1 MRQLS
6 PRQLKILKAIVE
18 EHVQT
23 GAPVGSELLEKKYK
37 LGVSPATIRNEM
49 VRLLDMRY
57 LHQPHTSAGRLPTT
71 SAFKLYISELM
82 KEKELSVKDEVQIKQ
97 ELWDMRRNFDQLV
110 KASSYVL
117 AQKTK
122 LLSVALTEDGDVY
135 HSGAAYILDIQE
147 FFDID
152 VTKAVLALLD
162 QHTML
167 RRVFERIMWDSEVS
181 VLMGE
186 ELNMNYLEPCSFVFS
201 RFESEARGTGVIGVI
216 GPSRLNYPVVMPV
229 VRYLGGFISQ
239 VGR

>member
-1 MRQLS
+1 MGQLS

-18 EHVQT
+18 EYVQT
-23 GAPVGSELLEKKYK
+23 GLPVGSELLEKKYK

-49 VRLLDMRY
+49 VRLLDTGY

-71 SAFKLYISELM
+71 SAFKLYIGELM
-82 KEKELSVKDEVQIKQ
+82 KEKEMSVKDEVQIKQ

-117 AQKTK
+117 AQKTR
-122 LLSVALTEDGDVY
+122 LLSVALTERGDVY
-135 HSGAAYILDIQE
+135 YSGAAHILDIQE

-167 RRVFERIMWDSEVS
+167 RKVLERMIWDSGVS

-186 ELNMNYLEPCSFVFS
+186 ELNMHYLEPCSFVFS
-201 RFESEARGTGVIGVI
+201 RFETSVYGPGAIGVI

-229 VRYLGGFISQ
+229 VRYFGGFISQ
-239 VGR
+239 AGR